1 MSILGKSELIGYELK
16 KTVEGQQALKFR
28 KIISQYPRETTSEFF
43 SLVNLYS
50 VQMHFFSAQHAL
62 DILNGN
68 VNTEIVG
75 TLAKKILSIN
85 ELRDFALSNIP
96 IGIFIEKISKTAFD
110 NNVKYELPKDVTFT
124 PELVRLSNSLTIEC
138 LRTNILQRFLKE
150 YRTKPEFA
158 AAIQRFD
165 ELRGTKPIIP
175 YSKEDRKILSI
186 LKKEF
191 DGKCDVDL
199 IYSLVCIMSYIKN
212 MVFDAFYDNIF
223 ELHEETDIIFQQQKA
238 LANCV
243 YNKLVL
249 RPDIQDVMSTGW
261 IMKLHNRDGSV
272 TYGQI
277 FKKTTHWTQENC
289 TVTIYSLA
297 YDIL

>member
-1 MSILGKSELIGYELK
+1 
-16 KTVEGQQALKFR
+16 
-28 KIISQYPRETTSEFF
+28 
-43 SLVNLYS
+43 
-50 VQMHFFSAQHAL
+50 
-62 DILNGN
+62 
-68 VNTEIVG
+68 
-75 TLAKKILSIN
+75 
-85 ELRDFALSNIP
+85 
-96 IGIFIEKISKTAFD
+96 
-110 NNVKYELPKDVTFT
+110 
-124 PELVRLSNSLTIEC
+124 
-138 LRTNILQRFLKE
+138 
-150 YRTKPEFA
+150 
-158 AAIQRFD
+158 
-165 ELRGTKPIIP
+165 
-175 YSKEDRKILSI
+175 
-186 LKKEF
+186 
-191 DGKCDVDL
+191 
-199 IYSLVCIMSYIKN
+199 MSYIKN